1 MIADYTNF
9 DKPKLA
15 CISHR
20 FYTES
25 KYFNSPIFD
34 FGVQSGVLICAS
46 LTAPGPRRFAQGA
59 FRPYRPTASFF
70 FKPILNT
77 HLAKK

>member
-9 DKPKLA
+9 DKPKFA
-15 CISHR
+15 CISHG

-25 KYFNSPIFD
+25 KYFNSSIFG
-34 FGVQSGVLICAS
+34 FGPQREVQICSS
-46 LTAPGPRRFAQGA
+46 LTIPQPRRFAQEA
-59 FRPYRPTASFF
+59 FRPYSPTASFRLR
-70 FKPILNT
+70 PILNT